1 MNNNSKSKNKYFY
14 EFIKGILKENPVFVL
29 LLGLCPTLAVS
40 SMVANGIGMGI
51 AATFVLFCSNVLIS
65 LLKDFIPDKVRIP
78 AYIVIIA
85 SFVTIAEMVMNAYV
99 PFLAKSLGIFVPLIV
114 VNCIILGRA
123 EAFASKNKIG
133 ESIADALGMGLGFTI
148 ALIII
153 SFVRELLGKCF
164 FDFSGYIKD
173 AKIALSTPFLYVDK
187 DTSQV
192 ILELFNK
199 KIEIYSGGLVFISPS
214 GAFFIIGLLL
224 ACINAVKIKLSKKEK
239 K

>member
-1 MNNNSKSKNKYFY
+1 MNNNSISKNKYLF
-14 EFIKGILKENPVFVL
+14 EFFKGILKENPVFVL

-40 SMVANGIGMGI
+40 SMIANGIGMGI
-51 AATFVLFCSNVLIS
+51 AATFVLLCSNILIS

-133 ESIADALGMGLGFTI
+133 ESIAALTCS
-148 ALIII
+148 III
-153 SFVRELLGKCF
+153 LASL
-164 FDFSGYIKD
+164 
-173 AKIALSTPFLYVDK
+173 FLC
-187 DTSQV
+187 TT
-192 ILELFNK
+192 
-199 KIEIYSGGLVFISPS
+199 
-214 GAFFIIGLLL
+214 
-224 ACINAVKIKLSKKEK
+224 
-239 K
+239 